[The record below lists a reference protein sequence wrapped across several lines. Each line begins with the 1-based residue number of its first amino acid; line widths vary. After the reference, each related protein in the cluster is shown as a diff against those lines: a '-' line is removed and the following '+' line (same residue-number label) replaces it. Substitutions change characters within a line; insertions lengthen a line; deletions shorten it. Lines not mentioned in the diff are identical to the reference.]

1 MINTPRRRG
10 SAFALILIV
19 AGALLFLD
27 NLGLLPIRD
36 IRAYWPLVPVA
47 WALSI
52 IERRRGPHALIR
64 ASAVIV
70 LGGLILLSNLHIIP
84 IRAGLWP
91 PLLLIYLGIIILIR
105 GGRERMCRWPPDRFG
120 AGSYTRES
128 SFSGNKLMESVV
140 FSGSKRRVES
150 QNFEGGKVEAVFG
163 GIELDLSDAAIAT
176 PDRRVE
182 LELSAVFGGIEI
194 KIPRTWRVERQSE
207 AIFGGFNDHSVPPRP
222 EPGFDPPT
230 LVIRGSAVFGGIDV
244 KN

>member
-1 MINTPRRRG
+1 MTNVPRRRG

-19 AGALLFLD
+19 AGVLLFLD
-27 NLGLLPIRD
+27 NLGLLPLRD

-52 IERRRGPHALIR
+52 IERRRGAHALIR

-84 IRAGLWP
+84 MRAGMFP
-91 PLLLIYLGIIILIR
+91 PLLLVYLGIIILIR
-105 GGRERMCRWPPDRFG
+105 GGRERICNWRPNRFG
-120 AGSYTRES
+120 GGASTRES
-128 SFSGNKLMESVV
+128 SFPGNKLMESVV
-140 FSGSKRRVES
+140 FSGSERRVES

-163 GIELDLSDAAIAT
+163 GIELDLSGAAITT

-182 LELSAVFGGIEI
+182 LEANAVFGGIEI
-194 KIPRTWRVERQSE
+194 RIPRTWRVERQSE
-207 AIFGGFNDHSVPPRP
+207 AVFGGFNDHSVPPRP
-222 EPGFDPPT
+222 EPGFEPPT
-230 LVIRGSAVFGGIDV
+230 LVIRGSAVFGGIEV